1 MGGRTVVLAPDS
13 RELLL
18 DALRPP
24 AGCSLDRA
32 VATTFTLDLETALT
46 VPLAF
51 AGFRLDEQPDPIE
64 IMQSLRGMSDRIDIF
79 CQAGAIGARR
89 WPSDLVALL
98 EGVIHEMERPWPGH
112 IFHPKTWVLRFRDES
127 ETPAYRLV
135 VLSRNL
141 TADRSWDTILWLD
154 GRRGESNTESSE
166 PLAEFVG
173 ELPGLAATRV
183 TPGRQEI
190 LTELADE
197 LRRVEWEVPSG
208 VREVRFHPI
217 GLPYARRFPVEE
229 HFRGYRRF
237 VISPFVREG
246 AIRRI
251 FPPRSGRRY
260 ALISRG
266 GELDALPADAL
277 EHVDVYEL
285 DPTASLAGDD
295 PEGEADRSFFTQLHA
310 KVFAVERAK
319 RAHLFVGSANATDAG
334 LSQNVEFLCE
344 LVGPKRTLGVDAL
357 VGDDAPLRGMLTPY
371 DRGVDPN
378 GGNGEDG
385 RAIENLL
392 IDIAGGIRFRTT
404 VTEGSEGWVAR
415 IAADEA
421 PRRIP
426 DGACVTVAP
435 FNNPDETHPLDPEE
449 PLDVKLPPCEL
460 ADITAFL
467 RLTARRTVK
476 GKPLERSTVVCSQ
489 LEGSPDDRFRQIF
502 ARQIDTPEKFLRLL
516 ALLIGLAS
524 GTVTEVV
531 ENGEGSG
538 RWAGG
543 AGQGVL
549 ELLARALAESPES
562 IDHLDEIIE
571 HLRRSPLGREVL
583 PPGWDD
589 VWLPVLEARRAMRVE
604 AS

>member
-1 MGGRTVVLAPDS
+1 MDGRTVVLSPDS

-24 AGCSLDRA
+24 VGCSLDRA

-64 IMQSLRGMSDRIDIF
+64 VMQSLRGMSDRIDIF

-98 EGVIHEMERPWPGH
+98 EGVIHEVQRPWPGH

-127 ETPAYRLV
+127 EEPSYRLV

-154 GRRGESNTESSE
+154 GRRGESNNDSSE
-166 PLAEFVG
+166 PLAAFVG
-173 ELPGLAATRV
+173 ALPGSVVTPLA
-183 TPGRQEI
+183 PGRQAI
-190 LTELADE
+190 LTGLAEE
-197 LRRVEWEVPSG
+197 LRGVEWELPSG
-208 VREVRFHPI
+208 VREARFHPI
-217 GLPYARRFPVEE
+217 GPPFSGQFSVEK
-229 HFRGYRRF
+229 HLSGYRKL
-237 VISPFVREG
+237 VISPFVREA

-266 GELDALPADAL
+266 GELNALPEDAL

-295 PEGEADRSFFTQLHA
+295 AETEADRSYFTQLHA
-310 KVFAVERAK
+310 KVFAVERNK

-334 LSQNVEFLCE
+334 LSRNVEFLCE

-371 DRGVDPN
+371 VRGVDPN

-392 IDIAGGIRFRTT
+392 IDIAGGIRFRTA
-404 VTEGSEGWVAR
+404 VTEESEGWVAR
-415 IAADEA
+415 IAADEV
-421 PRRIP
+421 PQRIP

-435 FNNPDETHPLDPEE
+435 FNHPDETHPLDPAE
-449 PLDVKLPPCEL
+449 PLNVELAPREL

-467 RLTARRTVK
+467 QLTARGSVK
-476 GKPLERSTVVCSQ
+476 GKLLERSTVVCSL
-489 LEGSPDDRFRQIF
+489 LEGTPDDRFRQIF

-524 GTVTEVV
+524 GTVTEIAV
-531 ENGEGSG
+531 NGEGSG
-538 RWAGG
+538 RWSGG